1 MARGMLHHVKGRR
14 SGIAWLSLLCLLS
27 VPSPVTAEWSATAS
41 GSFFYTDDVALFSAT
56 RRLNLHGDPTQPA
69 LDTSLTGQGSDMVFE
84 PDVTVTKSLTSQL
97 GRTELSFQG
106 QAFVYAVDPRFNHG
120 SFGLQMLH
128 HIDPRTRV
136 RLRYYATPNLL
147 LGDNESPRTDS
158 IEEERV
164 TSHIGSLRLE
174 RNLSKQ
180 WEVRLLTRYGARLY
194 NEEWAQRDTTFWTI
208 GPHVLWH
215 FMEHYAIVAGYHYE
229 RGLADGRNQPQF
241 MDDTSYINHYVTI
254 GLEAEVTERLLVEV
268 GLHFERNN
276 WTSEI
281 EGDERK
287 GGHETVWQGEVTL
300 RYRISEHLALLAG
313 FQRAQRRQSFEEEVV
328 HNTNFSLGAT
338 YLF

>member
-1 MARGMLHHVKGRR
+1 MAVRVF
-14 SGIAWLSLLCLLS
+14 WLSLTFLS
-27 VPSPVTAEWSATAS
+27 AVACPAAAEWSASAT
-41 GSFFYTDDVALFSAT
+41 GNLFYTDDVALFSAT
-56 RRLNLHGDPTQPA
+56 RRLNLHGDPTQPV

-84 PDVTVTKSLTSQL
+84 PDITVTKSLASQL
-97 GRTELSFQG
+97 GRTEFSFRG
-106 QAFVYAVDPRFNHG
+106 QAFIYAVDPRFNHG
-120 SFGLQMLH
+120 SFGVQALH
-128 HIDPRTRV
+128 HIDPATRV

-147 LGDNESPRTDS
+147 LGDNESRRTES

-180 WEVRLLTRYGARLY
+180 WEVRLLTRYGARIY
-194 NEEWAQRDTTFWTI
+194 NDEWEQRDTTFWTI

-215 FMEHYAIVAGYHYE
+215 FMEHYALVAGYHYE
-229 RGLADGRNQPQF
+229 RGLADGRYQPQLK
-241 MDDTSYINHYVTI
+241 DDTSYINHYVMI

-276 WTSEI
+276 WTSGI

-287 GGHETVWQGEVTL
+287 GGHETVWQGEVTF
-300 RYRISEHLALLAG
+300 RYHLADRVAILAG

-328 HNTNFSLGAT
+328 HNTNFSIGAT
-338 YLF
+338 YAF